1 MARVMVGVGKLG
13 RYPTT
18 RRSLCAAFVISSL
31 VLLTSCN
38 FATVGSSVDG
48 SNLDITDKVRS
59 IDLLPRQPQPVG
71 GATATAGNGRSGGG
85 AVYEGSEVTAVSDD
99 RPQRTSSGNGFDL
112 NFENT

>member
-18 RRSLCAAFVISSL
+18 RRSLCAAFILSSL
-31 VLLTSCN
+31 VLLASCN

-59 IDLLPRQPQPVG
+59 LDLLPRQPQPAG
-71 GATATAGNGRSGGG
+71 GTAIASGGGRSGAG
-85 AVYEGSEVTAVSDD
+85 AIYEGTEVTAVSDD
-99 RPQRTSSGNGFDL
+99 R
-112 NFENT
+112 